1 VDFRVEFDLMREWVW
16 KLKSEEEEEE
26 DETVKRKE
34 IGFF

>member
-16 KLKSEEEEEE
+16 KLKSEEEE
-26 DETVKRKE
+26 DERVKRKE

>member
-1 VDFRVEFDLMREWVW
+1 VDFSVEFDLMREWVW